1 MLEVLKDL
9 SGSYMSD
16 EQREEVLGQVLKEAG
31 YSKDCYLTLD
41 DFTKVLGHSGVKMDV
56 EVPVD

>member
-1 MLEVLKDL
+1 
-9 SGSYMSD
+9 MSD